1 MGEIVFKLQ
10 ELPWEGGGDIEKFS
24 KSKHKKKDKKNL
36 VVFFAADTFIL
47 THKVSCKAH
56 HLFLTERQTHMIFV
70 CEFYSCLLGGV
81 RPAIRTNPPVKG

>member
-1 MGEIVFKLQ
+1 MKNFQ
-10 ELPWEGGGDIEKFS
+10 SPNT
-24 KSKHKKKDKKNL
+24 KKKDKKNL

-47 THKVSCKAH
+47 TYTKSHAKPIS
-56 HLFLTERQTHMIFV
+56 FSQRERETDSHDNCV